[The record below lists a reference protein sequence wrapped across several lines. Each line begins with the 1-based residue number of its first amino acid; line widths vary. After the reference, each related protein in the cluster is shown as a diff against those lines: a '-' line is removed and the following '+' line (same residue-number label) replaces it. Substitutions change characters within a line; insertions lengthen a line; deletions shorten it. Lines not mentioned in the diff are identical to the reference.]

1 MKVLFAVSNENISE
15 SIVKK
20 YQSQYK
26 EIISYRNVYY
36 FNAILKE
43 IQKDKSYDRIV
54 ISEDLEPFANNNYDQ
69 IDKFL
74 FDKLDSISDEATN
87 NSRSDT
93 PIIFICT
100 DRRAKGENFL
110 VKLFSIGVYNAVI
123 GQDRSID
130 KICQLLRTPRT
141 KKEAKLYYQIE
152 SEDAT
157 YQPENENDVSEV
169 EIQNILNHYKRLG
182 KDENAYVKS
191 FDNIASQYNDV
202 QLKLIASFLP
212 LNVKAVLEE
221 KSPKYQKIMAF
232 SGKTGLASG
241 KVARKPQAGSGLKI
255 NFLKTDSEK
264 PSLRG
269 PIIVPSAVDTK
280 NVKKFNQKIQK
291 EEKEIEQERVQVEEP
306 EQVQEPEVA
315 VAPKKRRGRPRKN
328 PLPEV
333 VQETV
338 EAEVVAPK
346 RGRGRPPKVKKVEEP
361 EPVVEDTQD
370 YVTLPGLDEEEEE
383 PIVREDTFSS
393 NSNDYVT
400 LPGLDD
406 EEEEEETPISN
417 SSLNY
422 NDGYDRNQ
430 TMKEDEELFSN
441 SYSQIPNRQNYQERE
456 MVAQDNQNYQS
467 SSIEN
472 LLTREK
478 KLVAFIGTS
487 KNGTSFLVNNIAQ
500 VTSSM
505 GINTAILDT
514 TQNRN
519 AYYIYTQNEEALR
532 KTAESSIPMLR
543 QGRAQGIKVNK
554 NLSVYTSIPDE
565 EVGIEHYEEI
575 LSTLVQNHSLVLIDC
590 DFATNFGYFAQSQ
603 EIYLVQSM
611 DVLTI
616 QPLTA
621 FLRELKTKNLLPEEK
636 LRVVINKELKV
647 HSLTNKAIIGGMSY
661 YNDPAMSFM
670 TELFNRDTIKYCTIP
685 FEEQTYAKYL
695 EGLVNCEISL
705 NGYSKIFMQKL
716 RELSNMVYPLI
727 ASNQRTYRPVE
738 DYKTTKFSNSMND
751 TLNRMKRN
759 Y

>member
-20 YQSQYK
+20 YQNQYK

-43 IQKDKSYDRIV
+43 IQKDKTYDRIV

-87 NSRSDT
+87 NTRNDT

-110 VKLFSIGVYNAVI
+110 VKLFSIGIYNAVI

-130 KICQLLRTPRT
+130 KICQLLKTPRT

-169 EIQNILNHYKRLG
+169 EIQNILNHYKKLG
-182 KDENAYVKS
+182 KDENAYVRS
-191 FDNIASQYNDV
+191 FDNIAAQYNDV
-202 QLKLIASFLP
+202 QLKVIASFLP
-212 LNVKAVLEE
+212 LGVKAVLEE
-221 KSPKYQKIMAF
+221 RSPKYQQIMAF

-241 KVARKPQAGSGLKI
+241 KVMKKTGTDSNGLKI
-255 NFLKTDSEK
+255 NFLKTNNEK
-264 PSLRG
+264 PNVRG
-269 PIIVPSAVDTK
+269 PIIVPSAVDTN
-280 NVKKFNQKIQK
+280 NVKKFNKKIQQ
-291 EEKEIEQERVQVEEP
+291 EEKQREELEMTKPQEEEEVIVEQ
-306 EQVQEPEVA
+306 PEV
-315 VAPKKRRGRPRKN
+315 VTPKRGRGRPRKN
-328 PLPEV
+328 PLPDT
-333 VQETV
+333 TV
-338 EAEVVAPK
+338 AEGATPK
-346 RGRGRPPKVKKVEEP
+346 RGRGRPPKVKEVEQEDYITLPGLDTEEEEEP
-361 EPVVEDTQD
+361 IVKEDTFSQSSDD
-370 YVTLPGLDEEEEE
+370 YVTLPGLDM
-383 PIVREDTFSS
+383 
-393 NSNDYVT
+393 
-400 LPGLDD
+400 
-406 EEEEEETPISN
+406 EEEEEETELFHTAPITNSN
-417 SSLNY
+417 SNNRMNSSQATT
-422 NDGYDRNQ
+422 DS
-430 TMKEDEELFSN
+430 FSN
-441 SYSQIPNRQNYQERE
+441 PFVSQNNATREVTRIENTNYLNGNL
-456 MVAQDNQNYQS
+456 D
-467 SSIEN
+467 N
-472 LLTREK
+472 LLTKEK
-478 KLVAFIGTS
+478 KLVSFIGTS

-500 VTSSM
+500 ITSSM

-532 KTAESSIPMLR
+532 KTAEASIPMLK

-565 EVGIEHYEEI
+565 EVGMEEYESI
-575 LSTLVQNHSLVLIDC
+575 LATLIQNHSLVLIDC

-647 HSLTNKAIIGGMSY
+647 RSLTVKAIIGGMSY

-670 TELFNRDTIKYCTIP
+670 TELFNRDTVKYCTIP

-705 NGYSKIFMQKL
+705 NGYSKLFLQKL
-716 RELSNMVYPLI
+716 KELSNMVYPVI
-727 ASNQRTYRPVE
+727 GTTQRSYSPMGDSNR
-738 DYKTTKFSNSMND
+738 TTKFSNSMND
-751 TLNRMKRN
+751 TLNRMKNN